1 MLAQRDQNPYSTQAH
16 VTVTRPLFFPQP
28 IKLPCLCVYV
38 YVCVCVCVCVCACVC
53 VKTRYMH
60 ACVQCV
66 RVYLHA
72 CWDSCM
78 LACTCVYA
86 CMCVCV
92 HAYVCVNMRMR
103 VLAYGCMQGCV
114 VRRICIFSVLNKSG
128 RIIRWKTL
136 LIFAF
141 LGNFR
146 PSNGLSVSFHGTLLK
161 RVIRQMPI
169 LYFVRYIYP
178 RNIPPPLATPSLEW

>member
-1 MLAQRDQNPYSTQAH
+1 MHACSA
-16 VTVTRPLFFPQP
+16 
-28 IKLPCLCVYV
+28 
-38 YVCVCVCVCVCACVC
+38 CVCTCTPAGIRACSRVHVCMRACVC
-53 VKTRYMH
+53 VY
-60 ACVQCV
+60 
-66 RVYLHA
+66 
-72 CWDSCM
+72 
-78 LACTCVYA
+78 
-86 CMCVCV
+86 
-92 HAYVCVNMRMR
+92 AYVCVNMRMR

-128 RIIRWKTL
+128 RIIRWQTL